1 MALVCPRCGKLSGDT
16 STCEHCRAEFG
27 SLPCAPESCPLPSGP
42 VLLAEEVRRAL
53 HEPEASLLLPG
64 DPFSEEPWWRVR
76 WLQDA
81 AADDWRQSGAD
92 RERVRIPGIPRV
104 RSAPVSEGIWIFA
117 PAVARSPWFA
127 TRVGSAMERL
137 ERVLHAVEEL
147 RELLENLHARG
158 VFWMNFTPTELERD
172 PTDRLRITNLDLRV
186 FPIGQAP
193 HHLAIDPAYAV
204 PEVVYLKGA
213 ELGPRTDVHHLSVFA
228 CYALAGRHPHGLPGD
243 GMEAIDFRLPPL
255 RVYAPDLPEGIQTVL
270 DRGMAPELHHRYA
283 TPRQFVEHLRA
294 AVDRA
299 VRRRAFAGPVVW
311 DIGSDCRA
319 GRSKKALQRAN
330 EDHVVVHDV
339 KQPGR
344 SPYAFLAVADGIS
357 SCDIGSG
364 AIASRIAGIV
374 IENAVETV
382 TGGADFRARIPDIC
396 LRSSQALI
404 DWAIEKG
411 YRDELR
417 LGRDLMGS
425 TLTAAWLEENR
436 FTIANLGDSRAY
448 LIEGMRVEQL
458 TVDGDL
464 ASDLLQHG
472 MPPEQ
477 VRELGVM
484 TRALRRCIGGC
495 ELDQNGEPTIVADSS
510 EPSLTDWRLL
520 PGDVVVLCSDGLVEE
535 GAFLEPELLGEIV
548 RNHPGASAQE
558 LALLFADAAD
568 SLQRV
573 PSAQEPE
580 GFGDNISCIV
590 VRISDADRHR

>member
-1 MALVCPRCGKLSGDT
+1 MPS
-16 STCEHCRAEFG
+16 
-27 SLPCAPESCPLPSGP
+27 PPESCPLPSGQ
-42 VLLAEEVRRAL
+42 VLLGEEDRRAL
-53 HEPEASLLLPG
+53 HDPEAYHLLAG
-64 DPFSEEPWWRVR
+64 DPAGDEPWWRVH

-81 AADDWRQSGAD
+81 AADDWRQSGTD

-104 RSAPVSEGIWIFA
+104 RSVAVSEGIWIFA
-117 PAVARSPWFA
+117 PAVGRSPWFA

-137 ERVLHAVEEL
+137 ERILHAAHEL
-147 RELLENLHARG
+147 GELLENLHARG
-158 VFWMNFTPTELERD
+158 VFWMNFAPAELERD
-172 PTDRLRITNLDLRV
+172 LSERLRITNLDLHV
-186 FPIGQAP
+186 FPVGQAP
-193 HHLAIDPAYAV
+193 HQLAIDPAYAV

-228 CYALAGRHPHGLPGD
+228 YYALGGRFPHGLAGD
-243 GMEAIDFRLPPL
+243 GMEAVDFRLPPL
-255 RVYAPDLPEGIQTVL
+255 RIYYPDLPEGVQTVL
-270 DRGMAPELHHRYA
+270 DRGMAPEPHHRYA

-294 AVDRA
+294 AFDRA
-299 VRRRAFAGPVVW
+299 ARRRAFAGPVYW
-311 DIGSDCRA
+311 DLGSDCRA

-330 EDHVVVHDV
+330 EDHVVVRIFERPDNTAH
-339 KQPGR
+339 
-344 SPYAFLAVADGIS
+344 AFLAVADGIT

-374 IENAVETV
+374 IENAIERV
-382 TGGADFRARIPDIC
+382 ADADEFRAGIGTIC
-396 LRSSQALI
+396 RRSSQALI

-411 YRDELR
+411 YRNELR

-436 FTIANLGDSRAY
+436 ITIANLGDSRAY
-448 LIEGMRVEQL
+448 LLEGTRVEQL

-464 ASDLLQHG
+464 ASDLLQNG

-477 VRELGVM
+477 VRELGIM

-495 ELDQNGEPTIVADSS
+495 ELDAKGEPTIVADSS
-510 EPSLTDWRLL
+510 DPSLTEWRLL

-535 GAFLEPELLGEIV
+535 GAFLEPELLVEIV
-548 RNHPGASAQE
+548 RNHPKASAQA
-558 LALLFADAAD
+558 LAILFADAAD

-590 VRISDADRHR
+590 VKISDKRRGR